1 MFDLF
6 GMMDKINKLKD
17 AVGDVK
23 AKCDRMTVTASGND
37 DAVKVTSTVNKH
49 IQSIE
54 LNGDL
59 LKPENKAMLEEA
71 ILATVNNALR
81 EAHRTYKE
89 EFKKGTDGLIPNI
102 PGLDLSKFMG

>member
-17 AVGDVK
+17 AVADVK
-23 AKCDRMTVTASGND
+23 TKCDRLTVTASGDN
-37 DAVKVTSTVNKH
+37 DAVVVTSTVNKH
-49 IQSIE
+49 IQSIT
-54 LNGDL
+54 LNADL
-59 LKPENKAMLEEA
+59 LKSENKAMLEEA
-71 ILATVNNALR
+71 LLATVNNALR